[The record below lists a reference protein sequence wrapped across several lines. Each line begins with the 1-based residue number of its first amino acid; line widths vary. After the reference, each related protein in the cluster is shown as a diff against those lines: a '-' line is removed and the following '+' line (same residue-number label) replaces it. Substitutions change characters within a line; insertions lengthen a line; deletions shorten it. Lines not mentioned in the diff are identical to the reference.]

1 MMRTKTRASLP
12 RAKILSLAERHGARN
27 VRIFGSY
34 ARGEERPDS
43 DLDLL
48 IDIETGRTL
57 LDLIGFQQDV
67 EELLGRK
74 VDVHTI
80 RSLSR
85 YFRDEILAEAVAL

>member
-1 MMRTKTRASLP
+1 MSPLP
-12 RAKILSLAERHGARN
+12 RAQIRSLAERHGARN
-27 VRIFGSY
+27 IRVFGST
-34 ARGEERPDS
+34 ARGDDRPDS

-48 IDIETGRTL
+48 IDLEVGRTL

-67 EELLGRK
+67 EELLGRR

-85 YFRDEILAEAVAL
+85 YFRDEVLKEAVPL